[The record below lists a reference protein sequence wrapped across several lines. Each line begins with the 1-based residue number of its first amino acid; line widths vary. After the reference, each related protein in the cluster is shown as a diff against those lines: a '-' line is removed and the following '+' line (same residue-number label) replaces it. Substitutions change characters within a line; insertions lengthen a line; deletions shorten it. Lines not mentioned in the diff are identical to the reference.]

1 MTSTSAGLPP
11 DPQMFLRDKATK
23 VALQMEELQRARMPK
38 DPALTGDEGQD
49 LKSKIRSGQFKI
61 V

>member
-1 MTSTSAGLPP
+1 
-11 DPQMFLRDKATK
+11 MFLRDKATK